1 MPQKIKIIFLGIV
14 FLSLPVFVSA
24 VSLGQ
29 KADFFVDSTYDL
41 TQREEISATLQRIGS
56 NLYFYIDD
64 DWFKTLNE
72 QQRQEVEMSLQNL
85 DSEFYY
91 KIYPV
96 LTSTFGYEWKPG
108 IDNDSYITI
117 LFHPII
123 EKAGG
128 YFNNGDEYSR
138 LQNPRSNEREMVY
151 LNADYINSS
160 LVKGFLAHEF
170 LHLITF
176 NQKDLVRDVSEEIW
190 LNEARSEYVPTLL
203 GYDDVYEESNLQWRI
218 RSFINNP
225 SDSLT
230 EWQNR
235 PADYGV
241 TNLFIQ
247 YLVDHYGIAVLSDSL
262 HSSKIGIPSLNE
274 ALKKNGFEENF
285 SQIFTDWTIAIL
297 VNDCSLGERYCYLN
311 KNLKNFQVNPLANF
325 LPLTGESTLSVTR
338 TTKNWTG
345 NWFKFIGGQGD
356 LKIEFIGDP
365 ETVFRIPYVT
375 QSLSGSYSVDFFEL
389 DKNQRGEISIPDFR
403 TKTVSVTIIPST
415 QSKISNFSDNEP
427 AFTFFWSASTTAEE
441 VNPTPEKPIS
451 EMTRE
456 EILAKIAEIKE
467 NLTQLQAQLKELLAT
482 QISCQT
488 LEEDLFYGLRNDE
501 RVRCLQEF
509 LKSQE
514 AEIYPEG
521 LITGNYLSL
530 TQQAMIR
537 FQEKYASEILAPLG
551 LTQGTGYVG
560 QMTRTKIN
568 QLLGK

>member
-72 QQRQEVEMSLQNL
+72 QQRQEVELSLQNL

-128 YFNNGDEYSR
+128 YFNNGDEYLR

-509 LKSQE
+509 LKSQG

-521 LITGNYLSL
+521 LVTGNFLSL
-530 TQQAMIR
+530 TQQTLIR

>member
-72 QQRQEVEMSLQNL
+72 QQRQEVELSLQNL

-128 YFNNGDEYSR
+128 YFNNGDEYLR

>member
-29 KADFFVDSTYDL
+29 KADFFVDPTYDL

-91 KIYPV
+91 KIYPA

-108 IDNDSYITI
+108 IDNDSYVTI
-117 LFHPII
+117 LIHPII

-247 YLVDHYGIAVLSDSL
+247 YLVDHYGIEVLSDSL

-389 DKNQRGEISIPDFR
+389 DKNQKGEISIPDFR

>member
-29 KADFFVDSTYDL
+29 KADFFVDPTYDL

-91 KIYPV
+91 KIYPA

-108 IDNDSYITI
+108 IDNDSYVTI
-117 LFHPII
+117 LIHPII

-247 YLVDHYGIAVLSDSL
+247 YLVDHYGIEVLSDSL

-389 DKNQRGEISIPDFR
+389 DKNQKGEISIPDFR

-467 NLTQLQAQLKELLAT
+467 NLTQLQAQLKELLAA

-509 LKSQE
+509 LKNQG

-521 LITGNYLSL
+521 LVTGNFLSL

-537 FQEKYASEILAPLG
+537 FQEKYASEILAPLS

-560 QMTRTKIN
+560 QMTRTKID
-568 QLLGK
+568 QLLGR